1 MRSSIAVTPTPALPT
16 EVRDV
21 AGELSTEA
29 RGAVRDLILVMAD
42 SKRLL
47 GMRYAGWI
55 LGAPELEAGIACASM
70 AQDEW
75 GHGRLLY
82 ALLKDFDEDVDRL
95 EHGREPAEYASME
108 VLDSSP
114 QSWHELVACNTLV
127 DGALSV
133 QLEAFGDST
142 YPMLRQR
149 VEKMLDEERFHAA
162 HGAAWVRRL
171 AAGGD
176 ESRSAMKTAIERIG
190 PAVFRWFG
198 PDSERSTMLVES
210 GVAGAAGSE
219 LRLRLADRIET
230 LLIDAFGE
238 MPVNSADPTFDG
250 FDEATRRTLPD
261 GPDEATI
268 RQVRGDKNRVF
279 LMD

>member
-1 MRSSIAVTPTPALPT
+1 MKSSIAVTPIPATPM
-16 EVRDV
+16 EVPDV
-21 AGELSTEA
+21 AGELSEEA
-29 RGAVRDLILVMAD
+29 RGAIRDLILLLAD

-95 EHGREPAEYASME
+95 EHGREPADYANIE
-108 VLDSSP
+108 VLDASP
-114 QSWHELVACNTLV
+114 GSWHELVACNTLV

-133 QLEAFGDST
+133 QFEAFRDST

-162 HGAAWVRRL
+162 HGAAWLRRL

-176 ESRSAMKTAIERIG
+176 ASRSAMKTAIERIG
-190 PAVFRWFG
+190 PEVLRWFG
-198 PDSERSTMLVES
+198 PDSARSKALIDS
-210 GVAGAAGSE
+210 GVASAAGSE
-219 LRLRLADRIET
+219 LRRRFADRIET
-230 LLIDAFGE
+230 LLSDAFGE
-238 MPVNSADPTFDG
+238 MPVIPAEPTFDG
-250 FDEATRRTLPD
+250 FNEATRRTRTD
-261 GPDEATI
+261 GPDEATV